1 MIEVK
6 DVTAGYDKKQIL
18 NGISFKVN
26 EGESLS
32 IVGQNGCGKSTLLRV
47 MCGTLDFKG
56 EVLINGK
63 NIKKYKPKELARKV
77 SMLSQTTQLYFNYS
91 VYDTVMMG
99 RYPHQK
105 TGIFSTTTAKDREI
119 VEEALKVVEMYDFK
133 DRNVDELSGG
143 QLQRVFLAK
152 IIAQDPDIVLL
163 DEPTNH
169 LDLVY
174 QVELVEFLKKWG
186 KDKNKTII
194 GVIHDLNLAMEL
206 SPKTLMMSSGTIASY
221 GQNQEVFTSKE
232 FKSIYGL
239 DVINYMMNSYEKW
252 NNIGSVLIERGI
264 QHG

>member
-6 DVTAGYDKKQIL
+6 NVTAGYDKKQIL
-18 NGISFKVN
+18 NGISFYVK
-26 EGESLS
+26 EGETLS

-56 EVLINGK
+56 DVIIDGK
-63 NIKKYKPKELARKV
+63 NIKKYKPKELAKKI
-77 SMLSQTTQLYFNYS
+77 SMLSQTTQLYFNYT
-91 VYDTVMMG
+91 VYDTVLMG

-105 TGIFSTTTAKDREI
+105 STLFGSTTTKDREI
-119 VEEALKVVEMYDFK
+119 VEEALKVVEMYDYK
-133 DRNVDELSGG
+133 DVTVDELSGG

-169 LDLVY
+169 LDLIY

-206 SPKTLMMSSGTIASY
+206 SPKTLMMNKGSIASL
-221 GQNQEVFTSKE
+221 GDNQEVFTSKA
-232 FKSIYGL
+232 FTSIYGV
-239 DVINYMMNSYEKW
+239 DVINYMVNSYQKW
-252 NNIGSVLIERGI
+252 NNINGALLESGV
-264 QHG
+264 